1 MELERLIIDF
11 VLNQLNSA
19 HWEERNGVRRVD
31 VAELKVNLMTALKLI
46 DNLSPWDAEKALKV
60 MFGGETDAE

>member
-11 VLNQLNSA
+11 VLNQLN
-19 HWEERNGVRRVD
+19 NVD
-31 VAELKVNLMTALKLI
+31 VVALKVNLVTALKLI

-60 MFGGETDAE
+60 MFGGEANAE

>member
-11 VLNQLNSA
+11 VLNQLN
-19 HWEERNGVRRVD
+19 NVD
-31 VAELKVNLMTALKLI
+31 VVALKANLVTALKLI

-60 MFGGETDAE
+60 MFGGEVNAE

>member
-11 VLNQLNSA
+11 VLNQLN
-19 HWEERNGVRRVD
+19 NVD
-31 VAELKVNLMTALKLI
+31 VVALKVNLVTALKLI

-60 MFGGETDAE
+60 MFGGEVDAE

>member
-1 MELERLIIDF
+1 MELERMIICY
-11 VLNQLNSA
+11 VLDSLCA
-19 HWEERNGVRRVD
+19 DD

-46 DNLSPWDAEKALKV
+46 DGLESWTAEKVLKV

>member
-1 MELERLIIDF
+1 MELERMIICY
-11 VLNQLNSA
+11 VLDSLCA
-19 HWEERNGVRRVD
+19 DD

-60 MFGGETDAE
+60 MFGGEVNAE

>member
-1 MELERLIIDF
+1 MIICY
-11 VLNQLNSA
+11 VLDSLCA
-19 HWEERNGVRRVD
+19 DD

-46 DNLSPWDAEKALKV
+46 DGLESWTAEKVLKV